1 MWTKQCETGFT
12 ELPDRRSGISSTKL
26 IAGSLLWVAVN
37 ALLGYVA
44 YKKLSGSNT
53 TAQQSDVGTTNAQA
67 ETQAEPVQASTKTI
81 RIGFPTRELP
91 DFEFPECMGGTVSRD
106 RLKGKRWLA
115 NFFFTRCNGPCPLM
129 IRDVSELHRKVAK
142 TNPDFLFVT
151 FSVDSSFDSMDV
163 LRKYSDTFLADHD
176 RWKFLTGDEQQ
187 IHDLI
192 RRGFSQYVQPSLGE
206 MRKPGFEVAHSNRAV
221 LVNEDGVPVATYL
234 MTVPEDV
241 VKLRRVIEGKE
252 DFPQPGPALTVE
264 PTGENPQVPL
274 NLLPVREEP
283 VREDSEKPSPDPA
296 ESDTPADAAEVP
308 DAATQPATSSQSTEP
323 GDEAA
328 VPEAAEKPA
337 SQDAQPPTVPPASD
351 SEERPQPADTPGDS
365 CGPALPQD
373 PLPQDAPQQAQS
385 GETAVDTP
393 KSEEPATGAPAA
405 PEQAGAAASSNS
417 ATGVPPENPDRTAE
431 QGTGDSSSPASKS
444 PAEKNRSMDETLPD
458 WVRQLPTVNATLNAL
473 CTVLLLAGYVAIRR
487 SRRVGHRNLMISAFV
502 VSTIFL
508 ICYVLYHEAL
518 YRFTGERGRSFVG
531 SDFARILYF
540 SILIPHVILAAAV
553 PVLALRVFWLAW
565 RQQWAKHR
573 RLARITLPIWL
584 FVSITGVL
592 IYGMLYHW
600 PWRTMEPVPVIP
612 GSSI

>member
-1 MWTKQCETGFT
+1 MRTKQCETGFT
-12 ELPDRRSGISSTKL
+12 RLRRKRSGISSTKL
-26 IAGSLLWVAVN
+26 VAGSLLWVAVF
-37 ALLGYVA
+37 AMLGYVA

-53 TAQQSDVGTTNAQA
+53 AAQQSEVVTAEAQT
-67 ETQAEPVQASTKTI
+67 EVQTDPVQASTKTI

-106 RLKGKRWLA
+106 SLKGKRWLA
-115 NFFFTRCNGPCPLM
+115 NFFFTRCNGPCSLM

-151 FSVDSSFDSMDV
+151 FSVDSSFDSIDV

-221 LVNEDGVPVATYL
+221 LVNEEGIPVATYL

-274 NLLPVREEP
+274 NLLPIREEP
-283 VREDSEKPSPDPA
+283 VRDDSEKPSAGPAEDATEADPA
-296 ESDTPADAAEVP
+296 GGTA
-308 DAATQPATSSQSTEP
+308 QPASTSQSPELGNAP
-323 GDEAA
+323 A
-328 VPEAAEKPA
+328 VPESAEKSSTQD
-337 SQDAQPPTVPPASD
+337 SQAPTVPPSSD

-365 CGPALPQD
+365 CLPALPQ
-373 PLPQDAPQQAQS
+373 APPQS
-385 GETAVDTP
+385 GDTAVEP
-393 KSEEPATGAPAA
+393 LKSEEPTPGKPIAL
-405 PEQAGAAASSNS
+405 EQARAAASTNP
-417 ATGVPPENPDRTAE
+417 ATGVPSDSSDRTAE
-431 QGTGDSSSPASKS
+431 QGTAASSSPASKS

-458 WVRQLPTVNATLNAL
+458 WVRHLPTINATLNAL

-487 SRRVGHRNLMISAFV
+487 SHRVGHRNLMISAFV

-508 ICYVLYHEAL
+508 FCYILYHQAL
-518 YRFTGERGRSFVG
+518 YQFTGERGRSFVG
-531 SDFARILYF
+531 SNLARILYF
-540 SILIPHVILAAAV
+540 CILIPHVILAAAV
-553 PVLALRVFWLAW
+553 PILALRVFWLAW
-565 RQQWAKHR
+565 KQQWVKHR

-612 GSSI
+612 GSTI

>member
-1 MWTKQCETGFT
+1 MRTKQCETGFT
-12 ELPDRRSGISSTKL
+12 RSRRKRSGISSTKL
-26 IAGSLLWVAVN
+26 VAGSLLWVAVFSM
-37 ALLGYVA
+37 LGYVA

-53 TAQQSDVGTTNAQA
+53 TAQQSEVGTTDAQT

-106 RLKGKRWLA
+106 SLKGKRWLA

-221 LVNEDGVPVATYL
+221 LVNEEGVPVATYL

-264 PTGENPQVPL
+264 PSGENPQVPL
-274 NLLPVREEP
+274 NLLPVRE
-283 VREDSEKPSPDPA
+283 DSKKSSADPA
-296 ESDTPADAAEVP
+296 ESATPADPAGVTA
-308 DAATQPATSSQSTEP
+308 QPATSSPFTEP
-323 GDEAA
+323 VDVPS
-328 VPEAAEKPA
+328 VPEAAEKP
-337 SQDAQPPTVPPASD
+337 SVQDSPAPTVPPASD

-365 CGPALPQD
+365 CAPALTQD
-373 PLPQDAPQQAQS
+373 PPQQARS
-385 GETAVDTP
+385 GGTAVETP
-393 KSEEPATGAPAA
+393 KSEEPTPDKPAA
-405 PEQAGAAASSNS
+405 LEQAEAAASTIP
-417 ATGVPPENPDRTAE
+417 ATGVPSENPDKTAE
-431 QGTGDSSSPASKS
+431 QGTVASSSPASKS

-458 WVRQLPTVNATLNAL
+458 WVRRLPTVNATLNAL
-473 CTVLLLAGYVAIRR
+473 CTILLLAGYVAIRR
-487 SRRVGHRNLMISAFV
+487 SHRVGHRNLMISAFV

-531 SDFARILYF
+531 SDLARILYF
-540 SILIPHVILAAAV
+540 CILIPHVILAAAV
-553 PVLALRVFWLAW
+553 PILALRVFWLAW
-565 RQQWAKHR
+565 KQQWAKHR

-612 GSSI
+612 GSTI